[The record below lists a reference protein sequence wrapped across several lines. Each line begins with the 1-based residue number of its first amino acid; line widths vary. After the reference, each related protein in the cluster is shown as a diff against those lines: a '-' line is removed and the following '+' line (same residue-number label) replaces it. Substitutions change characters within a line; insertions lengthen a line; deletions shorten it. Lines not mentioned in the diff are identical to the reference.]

1 MSETRESMRPLAA
14 LAVGAG
20 TAAAAMGAVY
30 MLAVRPWHRR
40 WGASDEEV
48 ARAMPGDELLPDLM
62 FRTTRAITIH
72 ARPDQIWP
80 WLVQMGQG
88 RGGMYSYDALE
99 NLTGLDMHTADRI
112 LPQWQDLKVGDVI
125 PLEPGGSG
133 YTVAKID
140 PARVLVLY
148 TDGDQETEMGRLFR
162 AWNLVSTWVFML
174 DPVSVAAGDAGDGV
188 QTRLIVRWQ
197 ARMDLLPRRL
207 NGVGLFGLLIGLTIE
222 PIEFL
227 MEQKML
233 RSLKQRVESSLG

>member
-1 MSETRESMRPLAA
+1 MFETREGMRPLAA

-20 TAAAAMGAVY
+20 TAAAAIGVVY

-40 WGASDEEV
+40 WGATDEEV

-133 YTVAKID
+133 YTVTEID
-140 PARVLVLY
+140 PARVLALY
-148 TDGDQETEMGRLFR
+148 TDGDQETETGRLFR

-233 RSLKQRVESSLG
+233 HTLKQRVESSLG

>member
-1 MSETRESMRPLAA
+1 MSETCKGTRPLAA
-14 LAVGAG
+14 LAVGVG
-20 TAAAAMGAVY
+20 SAAAAMGAVY
-30 MLAVRPWHRR
+30 VLAVRPWHRR
-40 WGASDEEV
+40 WGATDEEV
-48 ARAMPGDELLPDLM
+48 ARAMPGDELLPDPL

-112 LPQWQDLKVGDVI
+112 LPEWQDLKVGDVI
-125 PLEPGGSG
+125 PLEPDGSG
-133 YTVAKID
+133 YTVAEID
-140 PARVLVLY
+140 PARALVLY
-148 TDGDQETEMGRLFR
+148 SDGDEETEVGQLFR
-162 AWNLVSTWVFML
+162 AWNLATTWVFML
-174 DPVSVAAGDAGDGV
+174 DPVAAAAGGADGGA

-197 ARMDLLPRRL
+197 ARMDFLPRRL
-207 NGVGLFGLLIGLTIE
+207 SGVGLFGLLVGLTIE

-233 RSLKQRVESSLG
+233 RTLKQRAESCRD

>member
-1 MSETRESMRPLAA
+1 
-14 LAVGAG
+14 
-20 TAAAAMGAVY
+20 MGAVY

-40 WGASDEEV
+40 WGATNEEV
-48 ARAMPGDELLPDLM
+48 AQVMPGDDLLSDPV

-99 NLTGLDMHTADRI
+99 NLTGLDMRTADRI

-133 YTVAKID
+133 YTVDEID
-140 PARVLVLY
+140 PAHVLVLY
-148 TDGDQETEMGRLFR
+148 TDGDQETETGRLFR

-174 DPVSVAAGDAGDGV
+174 DPVTAVAGDTDDGA

-233 RSLKQRVESSLG
+233 RTIKQRVELSLG